1 MTKRF
6 LRSDATPLSDDNIRD
21 IINAKNSMKC
31 ASEVMAK
38 KYKISSRRVYQIWRN
53 QEYPTDHIYQIQNKQ
68 NINWDKEIDDIYNLY
83 REEANRVLWDQPIP
97 HSYSPYLRS
106 NTQSA
111 QVQSNISRHE
121 VTDSVKKSSTSSI
134 DNTSKRKT
142 DLEKL
147 MKDTDRLAPINP
159 SLSQ

>member
-21 IINAKNSMKC
+21 IVNAKNSMKR

-83 REEANRVLWDQPIP
+83 
-97 HSYSPYLRS
+97 
-106 NTQSA
+106 T
-111 QVQSNISRHE
+111 
-121 VTDSVKKSSTSSI
+121 KK
-134 DNTSKRKT
+134 K
-142 DLEKL
+142 
-147 MKDTDRLAPINP
+147 
-159 SLSQ
+159 